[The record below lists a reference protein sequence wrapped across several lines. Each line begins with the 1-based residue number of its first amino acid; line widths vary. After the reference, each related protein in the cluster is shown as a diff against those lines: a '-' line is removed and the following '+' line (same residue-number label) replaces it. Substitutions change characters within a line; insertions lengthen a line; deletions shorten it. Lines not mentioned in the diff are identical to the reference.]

1 MVKHSIRKERKSMKF
16 KNDLVNN
23 SKTDRMLLLLN
34 KFILILLVLIVTVPL
49 LYVLF
54 GSFLHPNILLTKGI
68 SFNPD
73 DWTLDGYRRI
83 FQDGSI
89 MRGFL
94 NSIIYAGGFTIVS
107 VLFSILAGYALS
119 VENLAG
125 KKIFMI
131 FFIVTMFFNGGM
143 IPTYLLI
150 KELGMINTPWA
161 IILPGAVSV
170 WNIILSR
177 TYFKGLPNELKE
189 AARIDGASDFKIFLK
204 IILPLSKP
212 IIFVLALYAFIG
224 QWNSYFNAM
233 IYLEDQS
240 LYPLQLVLRD
250 ILIQNEVQPG
260 MIADQLARAEIQ
272 RIAEMIKYSS
282 IVISSLP
289 LLIMYPFFQKYFE
302 KGVMVGSLK

>member
-1 MVKHSIRKERKSMKF
+1 MKY
-16 KNDLVNN
+16 KKDLVNN
-23 SKTDRMLLLLN
+23 SKTDRMLLSIN
-34 KFILILLVLIVTVPL
+34 KIILVLIVLIVTVPL

-68 SFNPD
+68 SLNPN
-73 DWTLDGYRRI
+73 DWTLDSYRRI
-83 FQDGSI
+83 LEDGSI
-89 MRGFL
+89 IRGFF
-94 NSIIYAGGFTIVS
+94 NSILYAGGFTIVS

-119 VENLAG
+119 VDDLPG
-125 KKIFMI
+125 KRIFMG

-150 KELGMINTPWA
+150 KEMGMINTPWA

-189 AARIDGASDFKIFLK
+189 AARIDGASDIKIFLK

-233 IYLEDQS
+233 IYLEDRS
-240 LYPLQLVLRD
+240 LYPLQLVLRE

-272 RIAEMIKYSS
+272 KIAEMIKYSS
-282 IVISSLP
+282 IVVSSLP

>member
-1 MVKHSIRKERKSMKF
+1 MKYRS
-16 KNDLVNN
+16 DLINN
-23 SKTDRMLLLLN
+23 SKTDKMLLLFN
-34 KFILILLVLIVTVPL
+34 KIILILIVLIVIVPL
-49 LYVLF
+49 IYVLL
-54 GSFLHPNILLTKGI
+54 GSFLQPNILLTEGI
-68 SFNPD
+68 SLNPKN
-73 DWTLDGYRRI
+73 WTLDGYRRI
-83 FQDGSI
+83 FQDGTI
-89 MRGFL
+89 MRGFM
-94 NSIIYAGGFTIVS
+94 NSMIYAGGFTIVS

-119 VENLAG
+119 VDKLVG
-125 KKIFMI
+125 RKIFMV
-131 FFIVTMFFNGGM
+131 FFIITMFFNGGM

-150 KELGMINTPWA
+150 KEMGLNNTAWA

-189 AARIDGASDFKIFLK
+189 AARIDGASDFRIFIS
-204 IILPLSKP
+204 IILPLAKP

-233 IYLEDQS
+233 IYLEDRS
-240 LYPLQLVLRD
+240 LYPLQLVLRE

-272 RIAEMIKYSS
+272 RIGEMIKYSS